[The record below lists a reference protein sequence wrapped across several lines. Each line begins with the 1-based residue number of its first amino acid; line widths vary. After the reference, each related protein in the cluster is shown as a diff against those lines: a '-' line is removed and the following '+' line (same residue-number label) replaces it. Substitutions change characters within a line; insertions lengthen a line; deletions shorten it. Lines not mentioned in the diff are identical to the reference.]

1 MSPKLFQRFGFAP
14 HTRVLVAVSGGVDSM
29 VLLNL
34 AVKAADLDVV
44 VATFDHRLRPE
55 SQQEQAF
62 VVAAAQQLQV
72 PVVTGQWR
80 RSDGQPTSEAAA
92 RQARYAFLAATAAEQ
107 HAEVVMT
114 AHHADDQ
121 LETILFRLARSG
133 DPAALIGIRA
143 DRTWHGR
150 RLVRPLLPYSK
161 AMIRS
166 YADQHNVRFCE
177 DSSNADPHYA
187 RNQLRHQVIPA
198 FKKQNT
204 QLLAHIQTFTMEQTG
219 LLALA
224 EAQLAEWLQRLQVDD
239 ATFNWRVASPQPEAV
254 QRLLLKKI
262 LQQWQPNVDRQLL
275 SPVLASLSGTKER
288 RFDLG
293 GGISIAVQSEQIVRL
308 TRQAPVKPVTFTKLD
323 QQHRTTRGI
332 FSLQTSVAADK
343 GTPVRVK
350 LPITLRTR
358 QAGDVVQLPNGVIQK
373 LRRFLINTKIPAYQR
388 DQLLVLARGHQVFWV
403 EGQPLERLSA
413 IDQTDILHVVLV
425 QSPDVDKSEDKS

>member
-143 DRTWHGR
+143 DRAWHGR

-161 AMIRS
+161 AVS
-166 YADQHNVRFCE
+166 YTHLTL
-177 DSSNADPHYA
+177 P
-187 RNQLRHQVIPA
+187 
-198 FKKQNT
+198 
-204 QLLAHIQTFTMEQTG
+204 
-219 LLALA
+219 
-224 EAQLAEWLQRLQVDD
+224 
-239 ATFNWRVASPQPEAV
+239 
-254 QRLLLKKI
+254 
-262 LQQWQPNVDRQLL
+262 
-275 SPVLASLSGTKER
+275 TK
-288 RFDLG
+288 
-293 GGISIAVQSEQIVRL
+293 A
-308 TRQAPVKPVTFTKLD
+308 
-323 QQHRTTRGI
+323 
-332 FSLQTSVAADK
+332 
-343 GTPVRVK
+343 
-350 LPITLRTR
+350 
-358 QAGDVVQLPNGVIQK
+358 
-373 LRRFLINTKIPAYQR
+373 
-388 DQLLVLARGHQVFWV
+388 
-403 EGQPLERLSA
+403 
-413 IDQTDILHVVLV
+413 
-425 QSPDVDKSEDKS
+425 

>member
-143 DRTWHGR
+143 DRAWHGR

-166 YADQHNVRFCE
+166 YADQHSVRFCE

-239 ATFNWRVASPQPEAV
+239 TTVNWRAASPQPEAV

-308 TRQAPVKPVTFTKLD
+308 TRQVPVKPVTFTRLD

>member
-1 MSPKLFQRFGFAP
+1 
-14 HTRVLVAVSGGVDSM
+14 
-29 VLLNL
+29 
-34 AVKAADLDVV
+34 
-44 VATFDHRLRPE
+44 
-55 SQQEQAF
+55 
-62 VVAAAQQLQV
+62 
-72 PVVTGQWR
+72 
-80 RSDGQPTSEAAA
+80 
-92 RQARYAFLAATAAEQ
+92 
-107 HAEVVMT
+107 
-114 AHHADDQ
+114 
-121 LETILFRLARSG
+121 
-133 DPAALIGIRA
+133 
-143 DRTWHGR
+143 
-150 RLVRPLLPYSK
+150 
-161 AMIRS
+161 
-166 YADQHNVRFCE
+166 
-177 DSSNADPHYA
+177 
-187 RNQLRHQVIPA
+187 
-198 FKKQNT
+198 
-204 QLLAHIQTFTMEQTG
+204 
-219 LLALA
+219 
-224 EAQLAEWLQRLQVDD
+224 
-239 ATFNWRVASPQPEAV
+239 AV

-262 LQQWQPNVDRQLL
+262 LQQWHPNVDRQLL

-293 GGISIAVQSEQIVRL
+293 GGISIAVQSEQIVCL

-323 QQHRTTRGI
+323 QQHRTSRGI